1 MPRNIPLFLTTL
13 LSVVLCSSC
22 STLPAMQGRV
32 RRLVAQG
39 EAEQASLV
47 FKRASSGYGR
57 NHELLFF
64 LDRGMVNHYAGHY
77 EESIQDFERAKEL
90 YETLFTQSISKKAL
104 TWIWNDYAQPYRG
117 EDFERA
123 MLNLFQAMNFV
134 ALGKI
139 DEALVEARNVELL
152 LRRFNQQY
160 GEQANVYKD
169 DAFVR
174 FLMGILY
181 ESTGRSYD
189 VNDAFVSYRTALEVY
204 GGDYAKFYDLKAPLL
219 LKENLL
225 SATQWMG
232 AADLKQYQ
240 SAFPDV
246 PVKSMAERGD
256 SAQVY
261 VILYRR
267 MIANKVQST
276 IFLPGIDGYLT
287 RISFPKYRNVFQSS
301 KEMALE
307 AKNIEGKIFRSE
319 FQQAEDLNAIAKKN
333 LEDRRLRIAAKAV
346 VRPVAKQLVF
356 EGIEDKIHEKAGD
369 TAGELV
375 RYAGMAYVAFSEE
388 ADTRSWETLP
398 AEIRVARLILDAG
411 TYEFFVEGERIGSLT
426 VTSGDQ
432 KFLIHWTMK

>member
-1 MPRNIPLFLTTL
+1 
-13 LSVVLCSSC
+13 
-22 STLPAMQGRV
+22 MQGRV

-39 EAEQASLV
+39 EAEQAVLV

-64 LDRGMVNHYAGHY
+64 LDRGMVNHYAGRY
-77 EESIQDFERAKEL
+77 TESIQDFEHAKGL

-139 DEALVEARNVELL
+139 DEALVEARNVDLI

-189 VNDAFVSYRTALEVY
+189 VNDAFVSYRTALEIY
-204 GGDYAKFYDLKAPLL
+204 EGDYATFYDLKAPLL

-225 SATQWMG
+225 SVSQWMG
-232 AADLKQYQ
+232 TSDLKQYQ
-240 SAFPDV
+240 SVLSDV
-246 PVKSMAERGD
+246 SVKSMAERGD

-301 KEMALE
+301 KEMVLE
-307 AKNIEGKIFRSE
+307 AKNVQGEVFRSE
-319 FQQAEDLNAIAKKN
+319 FQQAEDLNVIAKKN

-356 EGIEDKIHEKAGD
+356 EKIEDKIHEKAGD

-411 TYEFFVEGERIGSLT
+411 TYEFFVEGERIGSLA
-426 VTSGDQ
+426 VMPGDQ
-432 KFLIHWTMK
+432 RFLTHWTMK

>member
-1 MPRNIPLFLTTL
+1 M
-13 LSVVLCSSC
+13 
-22 STLPAMQGRV
+22 

-39 EAEQASLV
+39 EAEQAVLV

-64 LDRGMVNHYAGHY
+64 LDRGMVNHYAGRY
-77 EESIQDFERAKEL
+77 TESIQDFEHAKGL

-139 DEALVEARNVELL
+139 DEALVEARNVDLI

-189 VNDAFVSYRTALEVY
+189 VNDAFVSYRTALEIY
-204 GGDYAKFYDLKAPLL
+204 EGDYATFYDLKAPLL

-225 SATQWMG
+225 SVSQWMG
-232 AADLKQYQ
+232 TSDLKQYQ
-240 SAFPDV
+240 SVLSDV
-246 PVKSMAERGD
+246 SVKSMAERGD

-301 KEMALE
+301 KEMVLE
-307 AKNIEGKIFRSE
+307 AKNVQGEVFRSE
-319 FQQAEDLNAIAKKN
+319 FQQAEDLNVIAKKN

-356 EGIEDKIHEKAGD
+356 EKIEDKIHEKAGD

-411 TYEFFVEGERIGSLT
+411 TYEFFVEGERIGSLA
-426 VTSGDQ
+426 VMPGDQ
-432 KFLIHWTMK
+432 RFLTHWTMK